1 MHTTV
6 LTLKVFL
13 ASPGDVKPERV
24 AAEEAVTDIKQ
35 TAPLPRLAGN
45 TLHVGGRGTG
55 LWKTAGDH
63 QCKR

>member
-24 AAEEAVTDIKQ
+24 APKK
-35 TAPLPRLAGN
+35 L
-45 TLHVGGRGTG
+45 
-55 LWKTAGDH
+55 
-63 QCKR
+63 